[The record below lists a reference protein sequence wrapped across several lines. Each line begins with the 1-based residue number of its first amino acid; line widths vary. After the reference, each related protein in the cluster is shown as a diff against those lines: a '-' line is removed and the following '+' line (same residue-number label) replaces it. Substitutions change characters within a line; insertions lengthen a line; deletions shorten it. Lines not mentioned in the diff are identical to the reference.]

1 MRADLAFTGRPG
13 DQPGRLFSFAI
24 HAPAGSCVLAT
35 MLQMSHDALMS
46 DTVGHDEAA
55 RLAIRESGLS
65 ATRVRVA
72 CLALAMRE
80 GAPLSRSEFAR
91 AMPGR
96 ALDRV
101 TLYRTLRRF
110 EEAGLLRRE
119 RLPGGDETWCLEAC
133 EHGFEQCPGHMHFE
147 CRSCGR
153 VECVKTA
160 PARVKRALGRLFA
173 GEGLPVEGARIEAWG
188 ICRSCSGNGPG
199 KRRRA

>member
-1 MRADLAFTGRPG
+1 MSANA
-13 DQPGRLFSFAI
+13 SM
-24 HAPAGSCVLAT
+24 GSSTLAT
-35 MLQMSHDALMS
+35 MLQIPYSAGMIGPGGRE
-46 DTVGHDEAA
+46 DTAEAA
-55 RLAIRESGLS
+55 RTAIREAGLA

-72 CLALAMRE
+72 CLALAMRA

-91 AMPGR
+91 ATPGR

-133 EHGFEQCPGHMHFE
+133 EHGHGLDQCPGHMHFE

-160 PARVKRALGRLFA
+160 PARVKRALGRLFS

-188 ICRSCSGNGPG
+188 VCPDCSGERRT

>member
-35 MLQMSHDALMS
+35 RLQMSHDALMS

-80 GAPLSRSEFAR
+80 GAPLSRAEFAR

-110 EEAGLLRRE
+110 EEAERLLLESYEKLDPPSPPLRKLRRGEALE
-119 RLPGGDETWCLEAC
+119 RI
-133 EHGFEQCPGHMHFE
+133 
-147 CRSCGR
+147 
-153 VECVKTA
+153 V
-160 PARVKRALGRLFA
+160 
-173 GEGLPVEGARIEAWG
+173 GLYEAWG
-188 ICRSCSGNGPG
+188 KPE
-199 KRRRA
+199 KAAEWRAK